1 MFSVNSSFAYSCI
14 RRCIG
19 AGSWYSRANSRMR
32 SRWSRYRRCCAS
44 KLWMSSDMFPK
55 MVPYMIAEKRRATE
69 QKAFSAFDS
78 GAMSP

>member
-1 MFSVNSSFAYSCI
+1 
-14 RRCIG
+14 
-19 AGSWYSRANSRMR
+19 
-32 SRWSRYRRCCAS
+32 
-44 KLWMSSDMFPK
+44 MFPK